1 MATLEQVEKLREKA
15 SVSFEEAK
23 AALEACND
31 DLLDAI
37 IWLEKQGKVNP
48 PVAGGYYSS
57 EHKGEGERE
66 KESAHQETRQKQ
78 GESFSDMMKRFGR
91 FCTKLIHKG
100 NTNYFE
106 VEKNGKIVIS
116 VPVTVLAISLI
127 FFFWVVLPLLILG
140 LFFGC
145 RYRFRGYELG
155 RGSVNRVMDTASD
168 TAENIKRSF
177 NSEK

>member
-37 IWLEKQGKVNP
+37 IWLEKRGKVNA

-57 EHKGEGERE
+57 EHNSEGERE
-66 KESAHQETRQKQ
+66 NESTHQETSRKQ

-91 FCTKLIHKG
+91 FCAKVINKG
-100 NTNYFE
+100 NANYFE
-106 VEKNGKIVIS
+106 VEKGGKIVIS

-127 FFFWVVLPLLILG
+127 FFFWVVLPLLVLG
-140 LFFGC
+140 LFLGC
-145 RYRFRGYELG
+145 RYRFRGHELG
-155 RGSVNRVMDTASD
+155 RDSVNRAMDTASD

>member
-37 IWLEKQGKVNP
+37 IWLEKRGKVNP

-57 EHKGEGERE
+57 EHQSEGEKE
-66 KESAHQETRQKQ
+66 KESTHQETRQKQ

-91 FCTKLIHKG
+91 FCAKVINKG
-100 NTNYFE
+100 NANYFE

-145 RYRFRGYELG
+145 RYRFRGHELG
-155 RGSVNRVMDTASD
+155 RDSVNRVMDTASD
-168 TAENIKRSF
+168 TAENIKKSF